1 MYRDIALWDAETT
14 IPYPRAVKYQWDI
27 TYQWRGKVVRSILA
41 GSAGLILI
49 LTVLWDSFET
59 IVLPRRVVSR
69 LRLARLFY
77 RLVWAP
83 WSATAH
89 RLRNANRRE
98 NYLSY
103 FGPLSQIMLLGLWAS
118 GLIVGFALLQWAIGS
133 QFSTPN
139 GVASFA
145 SDLYVSGSMFFT
157 LGISDIV
164 PSASLAR
171 ILAIMEG
178 GVGFGFL
185 AMIISYLPAMNG
197 AFSRREVDVSL
208 LDERAGSPPSAIE
221 LLRREAE
228 HGTSGGVEQ
237 FLHEWERWSA
247 ELLEIHLSYPVLGYF
262 RSQHENQSWLAAL
275 TMVLDLS
282 TLALVGIE
290 GVQDWPAQLTFAMAR
305 HTAVDLSQVLGVPPC
320 LPGEER
326 LPYDQLKRLR
336 AELASS
342 GARMRTDTEADR
354 RLNELRAMYEPYV
367 CALSRHLLMD
377 LPPWVPADSRRDNW
391 QTTAWEL
398 HEREHP

>member
-1 MYRDIALWDAETT
+1 MSMGGKIR
-14 IPYPRAVKYQWDI
+14 
-27 TYQWRGKVVRSILA
+27 RGILLTKGGAKVVSSILA
-41 GSAGLILI
+41 GCAGLILI
-49 LTVLWDSFET
+49 FSVLWDSFET

-69 LRLARLFY
+69 LSLARLFY

-83 WSATAH
+83 WSAAA
-89 RLRNANRRE
+89 RRQRSANRRE

-103 FGPLSQIMLLGLWAS
+103 FGPLSQIMLLGLWAT

-139 GVASFA
+139 GAASLA

-157 LGISDIV
+157 LGVSDIV
-164 PSASLAR
+164 PHAHLAR
-171 ILAIMEG
+171 ILAVMEG

-208 LDERAGSPPSAIE
+208 LDERAGSPPCAVE

-228 HGTSGGVEQ
+228 HGSSGGVEQ

-282 TLALVGIE
+282 TLAMVGIE
-290 GVQDWPAQLTFAMAR
+290 GVQAWPAQMTFAMAR

-320 LPGEER
+320 LPDEER
-326 LPYDQLKRLR
+326 LPHDQLIRLR
-336 AELASS
+336 AELAAS
-342 GARMRTDTEADR
+342 GAHLRKDTEADR

-377 LPPWVPADSRRDNW
+377 LPPWEPAESQRDNW
-391 QTTAWEL
+391 QTTAWEV
-398 HEREHP
+398 HGRESR

>member
-1 MYRDIALWDAETT
+1 
-14 IPYPRAVKYQWDI
+14 
-27 TYQWRGKVVRSILA
+27 VVSSILA
-41 GSAGLILI
+41 GCAGLILVF
-49 LTVLWDSFET
+49 TVLWDAFET
-59 IVLPRRVVSR
+59 IVLPRRVVSQ
-69 LRLARLFY
+69 LSLARLFY
-77 RLVWAP
+77 HLVWTP
-83 WSATAH
+83 WSAVA
-89 RLRNANRRE
+89 RGMRNANRRE
-98 NYLSY
+98 NFLSY
-103 FGPLSQIMLLGLWAS
+103 FGPLSQIVLLGLWAA

-133 QFSTPN
+133 QFSTPD
-139 GVASFA
+139 GVATFT

-157 LGISDIV
+157 LGISDVV
-164 PSASLAR
+164 PRASLAR
-171 ILAIMEG
+171 ILATMEG

-208 LDERAGSPPSAIE
+208 LDERAGSPPSALE

-228 HGTSGGVEQ
+228 HGSSSGVEQ

-282 TLALVGIE
+282 TLALAGIE
-290 GVQDWPAQLTFAMAR
+290 GVQEWPAQLTFAMAR

-320 LPGEER
+320 LPSEER
-326 LPYDQLKRLR
+326 LPHDNLIRLR
-336 AELASS
+336 AELAAT
-342 GARMRTDTEADR
+342 GARLRQDSEADR

-391 QTTAWEL
+391 QTTAWEVQG
-398 HEREHP
+398 REPP